1 VTTDEDAAKLFRR
14 VVAAMADLGAGGVAA
29 IEIVAGARKSAS
41 EGSGSSP
48 FGGSPDGRS
57 FRGPKTTPAESA
69 RDGPPH
75 AARTIRVSLVDA
87 DALARAAKKTH
98 RGPNA
103 AGPRGVTRTRVA
115 LEGAAPPE
123 HWTAVVDGWRVA
135 RRRPG
140 EDLADRRDDEN
151 GRASVET
158 TPRGS
163 RSPRVYSRSPRVY
176 SNSPRVYSNSPRVS
190 NSPRALLRRASAAR
204 SRPDVTVRETRELE
218 GVLALRGASDVALG
232 AVLAHEYAHGLFFLD
247 EYPPMRLETEEGL
260 CELFAWLWLS
270 AGRNGE
276 DEAENARRRRAM
288 EERKD
293 PVYGD
298 GFRAALS
305 AFREASGG
313 NLGNLL
319 ARVRETGELPSA

>member
-1 VTTDEDAAKLFRR
+1 
-14 VVAAMADLGAGGVAA
+14 
-29 IEIVAGARKSAS
+29 
-41 EGSGSSP
+41 
-48 FGGSPDGRS
+48 
-57 FRGPKTTPAESA
+57 
-69 RDGPPH
+69 
-75 AARTIRVSLVDA
+75 
-87 DALARAAKKTH
+87 
-98 RGPNA
+98 
-103 AGPRGVTRTRVA
+103 
-115 LEGAAPPE
+115 
-123 HWTAVVDGWRVA
+123 
-135 RRRPG
+135 
-140 EDLADRRDDEN
+140 
-151 GRASVET
+151 
-158 TPRGS
+158 
-163 RSPRVYSRSPRVY
+163 
-176 SNSPRVYSNSPRVS
+176 
-190 NSPRALLRRASAAR
+190 
-204 SRPDVTVRETRELE
+204 VTVRETRELE

-298 GFRAALS
+298 GFRAALR

>member
-1 VTTDEDAAKLFRR
+1 MEDK
-14 VVAAMADLGAGGVAA
+14 DLTVERKALSVNLDSSKYGTFAEIGAGQETANYFFRV
-29 IEIVAGARKSAS
+29 SAS
-41 EGSGSSP
+41 
-48 FGGSPDGRS
+48 
-57 FRGPKTTPAESA
+57 
-69 RDGPPH
+69 
-75 AARTIRVSLVDA
+75 
-87 DALARAAKKTH
+87 
-98 RGPNA
+98 
-103 AGPRGVTRTRVA
+103 
-115 LEGAAPPE
+115 
-123 HWTAVVDGWRVA
+123 
-135 RRRPG
+135 
-140 EDLADRRDDEN
+140 
-151 GRASVET
+151 
-158 TPRGS
+158 
-163 RSPRVYSRSPRVY
+163 
-176 SNSPRVYSNSPRVS
+176 
-190 NSPRALLRRASAAR
+190 ASAAR

-305 AFREASGG
+305 AFREASAGT
-313 NLGNLL
+313 LGNLL

>member
-1 VTTDEDAAKLFRR
+1 MTET
-14 VVAAMADLGAGGVAA
+14 
-29 IEIVAGARKSAS
+29 
-41 EGSGSSP
+41 
-48 FGGSPDGRS
+48 
-57 FRGPKTTPAESA
+57 
-69 RDGPPH
+69 
-75 AARTIRVSLVDA
+75 
-87 DALARAAKKTH
+87 
-98 RGPNA
+98 
-103 AGPRGVTRTRVA
+103 
-115 LEGAAPPE
+115 
-123 HWTAVVDGWRVA
+123 
-135 RRRPG
+135 
-140 EDLADRRDDEN
+140 
-151 GRASVET
+151 VET

-163 RSPRVYSRSPRVY
+163 RSPRVYS
-176 SNSPRVYSNSPRVS
+176 NSPRVCSNSPRVS
-190 NSPRALLRRASAAR
+190 SSPRALLRRASAAR